1 MAKVLASPRRHLPNQ
16 SVHQPVSAEDS
27 SHGHV
32 LPVKMSML
40 TSPQIVLSA
49 RLVSFT
55 ISTETVLTATLNQG
69 PVRATVFVTVL
80 FHGVVPV
87 VRTKRRLCNQSAL
100 NASMGMLSIA
110 RPSSVLASVHVLKAV
125 TVVERTQQDVW
136 VASKQA
142 LIH

>member
-1 MAKVLASPRRHLPNQ
+1 
-16 SVHQPVSAEDS
+16 
-27 SHGHV
+27 
-32 LPVKMSML
+32 ML
-40 TSPQIVLSA
+40 TSPQIALSA